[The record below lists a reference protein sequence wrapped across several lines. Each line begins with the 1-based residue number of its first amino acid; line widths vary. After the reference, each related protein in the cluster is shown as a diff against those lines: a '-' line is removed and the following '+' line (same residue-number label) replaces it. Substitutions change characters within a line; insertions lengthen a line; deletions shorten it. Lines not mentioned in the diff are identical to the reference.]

1 MLTDWRDR
9 LEEAR
14 DERELTDLE
23 RDMLKAIRKLQK
35 QPPAKRKRLVSDDDD
50 DLTALLYQND
60 VTASSLGLS
69 PIFDLEVVFNGLVYP
84 TPMNAFQA
92 QKADSSGR
100 TKYTVCSVAEASK
113 HGRAEAID
121 ISKWDAEKYDLMQ
134 DILRETLL
142 QHPETAKCLVEASV
156 EYLVEDTLR
165 DPYWPH
171 HLPQIW
177 RTLRDELRADQAA
190 KDED

>member
-35 QPPAKRKRLVSDDDD
+35 QTPTKRKRLVSDDDD
-50 DLTALLYQND
+50 LAALLCDD
-60 VTASSLGLS
+60 VTTSSLGLS
-69 PIFDLEVVFNGLVYP
+69 PIFDFEVAFNGLVYP
-84 TPMNAFQA
+84 TPMHAFQA
-92 QKADSSGR
+92 QKADALGR
-100 TKYTVCSVAEASK
+100 TKYTACSIAEASK
-113 HGRAEAID
+113 YGRAEEID

-142 QHPETAKCLVEASV
+142 QHPETAKCLVEASLDH
-156 EYLVEDTLR
+156 LVEDTLR
-165 DPYWPH
+165 DPYWPQ

-177 RTLRDELRADQAA
+177 RTLRDELREADQA
-190 KDED
+190 KDAD

>member
-23 RDMLKAIRKLQK
+23 REMLKAIRKLQK
-35 QPPAKRKRLVSDDDD
+35 QTPAKRKRLVSDDDD
-50 DLTALLYQND
+50 LTALLCDN
-60 VTASSLGLS
+60 VTTSSLGLS
-69 PIFDLEVVFNGLVYP
+69 PIFDFEVDFHGIVYP

-92 QKADSSGR
+92 QKAKNSSSR
-100 TKYTVCSVAEASK
+100 IKYTLCSVAEASK
-113 HGRAEAID
+113 YGRAEEID
-121 ISKWDAEKYDLMQ
+121 ISKWDAEKYELMQ

-142 QHPETAKCLVEASV
+142 QHPETAKCLVEASMDN
-156 EYLVEDTLR
+156 LVEDTLK

-177 RTLRDELRADQAA
+177 RTLRDELREADKAV